1 MVLQFLIY
9 AIVIISLAFLTI
21 IYFKLIRPQKA
32 LYDAFR
38 AQGIVGEPFRPLV
51 GQIPELFRHQNNDTL
66 GIYFEKL
73 SEKYGSVYL
82 IADGPLTRLVCVEP
96 DLLADVL
103 SRPNAPNYMKPADFR
118 AVFVPLFGYHSLLVL
133 EGDEHERARR
143 MINPAFHHVNLKSMV
158 SIITDRTAKAM
169 QSFLQDDQNTKCVD
183 LQVLFNTLALSI
195 IASSAFGADFETNAQ
210 AKDVICRVL
219 IEIFDITEYR
229 SMHLINQI
237 PFLSR
242 LPFWG
247 KKILDEGT
255 AKISKF
261 VNEIIT
267 DRRHGKSTSMCT
279 GADLLDLLLSA
290 VDDQGISLSDQ
301 EVKEEALTFVVAGSE
316 TTGNLMTWMLYV
328 LMTHDNVFQA
338 CREEVDR
345 VLLDGAE
352 LSSENIPELVVC
364 EAVINETLRLYP
376 PAPFFA
382 RHCVHEHT
390 IGTKRTLV
398 IPKGA
403 SIDVN
408 VYILHRRSD
417 LWSRPLEFDYTRWLR
432 DPITGLKPKLPH
444 PFAYLPFAAGTRN
457 CIGQNFAML
466 EAKVMLA
473 MFVQRCNFEMVP
485 GQKIVPDFKLTMR
498 TKYGLW
504 AKISKRQRNTL

>member
-1 MVLQFLIY
+1 MLQFLLY
-9 AIVIISLAFLTI
+9 TIVILILTVLTV
-21 IYFKLIRPQKA
+21 IYFKLIRPQKL

-38 AQGIVGEPFRPLV
+38 AQGIIGEPFRPLV
-51 GQIPELFRHQNNDTL
+51 GQIPEFVKFRNKDAL
-66 GIYFEKL
+66 MDYFEMLYKRHGPVSL
-73 SEKYGSVYL
+73 FGY
-82 IADGPLTRLVCVEP
+82 GPLIRLNCNEP

-103 SRPNAPNYMKPADFR
+103 SRTNAPNYMKPPDFG
-118 AVFVPLFGYHSLLVL
+118 AVFVPLVGYHSLLVM
-133 EGDEHERARR
+133 ESDEHERARR

-158 SIITDRTAKAM
+158 SIITDRTSKAM
-169 QSFLQDDQNTKCVD
+169 QSFLNNSEDSKCVD
-183 LQVLFNTLALSI
+183 LQVLFNALTLSI

-210 AKDVICRVL
+210 AKDVICRVFSEML
-219 IEIFDITEYR
+219 NITEYR
-229 SMHLINQI
+229 SMRLINQI

-242 LPFWG
+242 LPFCG
-247 KKILDEGT
+247 KKKLDEGT
-255 AKISKF
+255 AKVAKF
-261 VNEIIT
+261 LDEIIA
-267 DRRHGKSTSMCT
+267 DRRHSKSTSMCA

-290 VDDQGISLSDQ
+290 VDDQGKSFSDQ
-301 EVKEEALTFVVAGSE
+301 EIKEEALTFVLAGSE
-316 TTGNLMTWMLYV
+316 TTGNLMVWMLYV

-345 VLLDGAE
+345 VLSGGAE
-352 LSSENIPELVVC
+352 LSSENISDLVVC
-364 EAVINETLRLYP
+364 EAVINEALRLYP

-403 SIDVN
+403 TIVVN
-408 VYILHRRSD
+408 TLILHRRDD
-417 LWSRPLEFDYTRWLR
+417 LWPRPLEFDYTRWLR

-444 PFAYLPFAAGTRN
+444 PFAYLPFAAGPRN
-457 CIGQNFAML
+457 CIGQNFALL

-485 GQKIVPDFKLTMR
+485 GQKIVPELRITMR

-504 AKISKRQRNTL
+504 AKISKRKL